1 MSGQEKFN
9 LQERFIRYSVRVI
22 NVCNALLPTD
32 ARSHIYDQLLRSGT
46 AVAANYAEAQGA
58 ESRNDFIHK
67 VKISLKE
74 LRETEVWLK
83 IIMEAK
89 LVKSPGSLNSLLD
102 ETGELIA
109 IFVRSIRTAKE
120 NNLKK

>member
-9 LQERFIRYSVRVI
+9 LQERLIRYSVRVI

-32 ARSHIYDQLLRSGT
+32 ARSHIYDQLLRIGT
-46 AVAANYAEAQGA
+46 AVAANYAEALGG

>member
-9 LQERFIRYSVRVI
+9 LQERLIRYYVRVI

>member
-1 MSGQEKFN
+1 M
-9 LQERFIRYSVRVI
+9 
-22 NVCNALLPTD
+22 
-32 ARSHIYDQLLRSGT
+32 RSGT

>member
-1 MSGQEKFN
+1 MTNYCEAGQ
-9 LQERFIRYSVRVI
+9 
-22 NVCNALLPTD
+22 LLPPIMQ
-32 ARSHIYDQLLRSGT
+32 RRKVLNHEMI
-46 AVAANYAEAQGA
+46 
-58 ESRNDFIHK
+58 FIHK

>member
-9 LQERFIRYSVRVI
+9 LQERLIRYSVRVI

-32 ARSHIYDQLLRSGT
+32 ARSHIYDQLLRSET

-67 VKISLKE
+67 AKISLKE

>member
-9 LQERFIRYSVRVI
+9 LQERLIRYSVRVI

-46 AVAANYAEAQGA
+46 AVSANYAEAQGA